1 MRRLFLAALLSAA
14 VGLAA
19 PQTAPAAFVPAD
31 VVFLFDTSVSMSEDI
46 AQVKARIG
54 QFNTAL
60 VNAEIDAN
68 YALVRFGGTET
79 LVQQLTTFSDFNR
92 AGGPFQTLSANGG
105 PVERGSAAGLVAL
118 DQVSFRT
125 GSVKNFILIT
135 DEDDDSTLAQ
145 YTALDAG
152 LTANNVLFNTIY
164 NPTAGGSNNPLNE
177 RYRLLAV
184 NHGGQ
189 AFNILNFRNNPGP
202 FFDNF
207 IETKVQE
214 IINQA
219 RPAPVPPTVGLAVLG
234 VGAAGLLRRRR
245 AIA

>member
-1 MRRLFLAALLSAA
+1 MRRPFLVALLSAA
-14 VGLAA
+14 AFVAA
-19 PQTAPAAFVPAD
+19 PLSASAAFIPAD
-31 VVFLFDTSVSMSEDI
+31 VVFLIDTSGSMGDDI
-46 AQVKARIG
+46 NQVKARIG
-54 QFNTAL
+54 QFDTAL
-60 VNAEIDAN
+60 VNAGIDAN

-79 LVQQLTTFSDFNR
+79 LAQQLTTFSDFNR
-92 AGGPFQTLSANGG
+92 AGGPFQTLSASGG
-105 PVERGSAAGLVAL
+105 GTERGSQAGNVAL
-118 DQVSFRT
+118 SQVTFRT

-145 YTALDAG
+145 YNALDAG

-164 NPTAGGSNNPLNE
+164 LPGNGGIGTLND

-207 IETKVQE
+207 IETKVRE
-214 IINQA
+214 IVNQA
-219 RPAPVPPTVGLAVLG
+219 NPVPVPPTAALAVLG
-234 VGAAGLLRRRR
+234 VGAVRLLRRR
-245 AIA
+245 ATA